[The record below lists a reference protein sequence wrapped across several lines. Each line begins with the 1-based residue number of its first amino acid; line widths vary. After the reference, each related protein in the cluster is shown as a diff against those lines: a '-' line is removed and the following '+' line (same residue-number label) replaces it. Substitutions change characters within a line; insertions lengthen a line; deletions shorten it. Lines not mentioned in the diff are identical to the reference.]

1 MQNKLNLQKIH
12 PSWQPIVKIALTKV
26 DPHYIQEL
34 EEKPNW
40 LPGANNI
47 FNAFS
52 IPLDNTRYIFFGESP
67 YPRAQSANGYAFW
80 DAKVH
85 ELWSADGLTKPVN
98 RATSLR
104 NIMKMLLVSEGLLDE
119 ADTTQPAI
127 AHLDKT
133 HLIQTLDQL
142 FEKLLQ
148 EGFLLLNASLA
159 LLGDYKVNEHA
170 KKWHGFIESLLT
182 SLKLQKP
189 DVQLV
194 LLGNIAKIIQKMPIA
209 NHFPQIIAEHPYN
222 ISFIKNPKIRSFF
235 NSFHLLNSK

>member
-12 PSWQPIVKIALTKV
+12 PSWQPIVKTALTKV

-40 LPGANNI
+40 LPGADDI

-52 IPLDNTRYIFFGESP
+52 IPLDKTRYIFFGESP
-67 YPRAQSANGYAFW
+67 YPRAESANGYAFW

-104 NIMKMLLVSEGLLDE
+104 NIMKMLLVSEGLLSE
-119 ADTTQPAI
+119 ADTSQPAI
-127 AHLDKT
+127 ACLNKVQ
-133 HLIQTLDQL
+133 LIQTLDQL
-142 FEKLLQ
+142 FDNLLH

-159 LLGDYKVNEHA
+159 LQGDYKVNYHA
-170 KKWHGFIESLLT
+170 KKWHDFIESLLI
-182 SLKLQKP
+182 SLKEIKP

-194 LLGNIAKIIQKMPIA
+194 LLGNIAKIIQKMPVA
-209 NHFPQIIAEHPYN
+209 HHFPQIVAEHPYN
-222 ISFIKNPKIRSFF
+222 ISFIKNPKILSFF
-235 NSFHLLNSK
+235 NSFHLLTNK